1 MRHGGKRKTDGVMG
15 VFRDSVLGG
24 TFNPG
29 DDWKRI
35 QRLGLPALA
44 LVFTAGALWAS
55 DLPSPGHVTG

>member
-29 DDWKRI
+29 DDCRENTEVRSACSGSSLHSWSP
-35 QRLGLPALA
+35 LGK
-44 LVFTAGALWAS
+44 
-55 DLPSPGHVTG
+55 